1 MKSSGQEPVADT
13 LFDHPERTRAITTS
27 CKYLICMATSDLPG
41 ARYVS
46 MLILVTLCLI
56 PAHGSLADE
65 TNPVDIVP
73 LVVITDMEPD
83 DRIALHLVA
92 ALFPDRLTLV
102 GTTVMHSYRKKLLA
116 ERLLLQLGLGR
127 VPVAQGSGGHA
138 NSYPNIDSS
147 AAALAYDHE
156 GIGILEAQAL
166 LDANVHIRSSSD
178 LRIALQKIL
187 SENQQ
192 VEFFILAPPTDLVTV
207 LDEFPKLVEHVS
219 HIHLMG
225 GWVDTAVAP
234 DNEMRTTYNWNMDP
248 TSSAKLLSLR
258 DVSITLYSSHTIKNQ
273 FAGGSVQRANYPS
286 IIALLDDNARS
297 LPSVAETIVSGAS
310 WDNHVMNRIPALE
323 NVIGR
328 DNAGRQFSPADPI
341 VVIGAYS
348 SNLATRTTA
357 VKLLLDDTDVDPS
370 QGYRIRVQ
378 PAPDSAID
386 LVEELDEDVFQE
398 IFIEAFEKLL

>member
-1 MKSSGQEPVADT
+1 MA
-13 LFDHPERTRAITTS
+13 TRA
-27 CKYLICMATSDLPG
+27 LPG

-46 MLILVTLCLI
+46 LLILATICLV
-56 PAHGSLADE
+56 PDHASLATEADPE
-65 TNPVDIVP
+65 DIVP
-73 LVVITDMEPD
+73 LVVITNMEPD

-127 VPVAQGSGGHA
+127 VPVAQGSGGYA
-138 NSYPNIDSS
+138 SRYPNIESS
-147 AAALAYDHE
+147 AAARAYDHE
-156 GIGILEAQAL
+156 GTGILEKQTL
-166 LDANVHIRSSSD
+166 LDANAHVRSSSD
-178 LRIALQKIL
+178 LQMELQKIL

-207 LDEFPKLVEHVS
+207 LDDFPDLAEHVS

-225 GWVDTAVAP
+225 GWVDTGIAP
-234 DNEMRTTYNWNMDP
+234 ERELRTTYNWNMDP

-273 FAGGSVQRANYPS
+273 FAGGSVQRANYPD
-286 IIALLDDNARS
+286 IIALLDDNAGS
-297 LPSVAETIVSGAS
+297 LPSIAETIVSSAS

-348 SNLATRTTA
+348 SNLATRTAA
-357 VKLLLDDTDVDPS
+357 VDVLLDDTDVDS
-370 QGYRIRVQ
+370 SRGHRIRVV
-378 PAPDSAID
+378 PAPDSMID
-386 LVEELDEDVFQE
+386 LVEELDEDVFRE
-398 IFIEAFEKLL
+398 VFIEAFEKLL